1 MTSKRKDR
9 QRYVF
14 FVRLTQVGDQYRAH
28 LEDDNTTIA
37 TGETPILAM
46 RNLCQ
51 SLADEDA
58 RTEQDTRP

>member
-1 MTSKRKDR
+1 MTRKRR
-9 QRYVF
+9 ATERFVF
-14 FVRLTQVGDQYRAH
+14 FVRVTQTGDLYRAH

-51 SLADEDA
+51 LLADEDA
-58 RTEQDTRP
+58 RAQQDTAS